1 MISTKIYNSRTLE
14 KDNVNYQEK
23 VNELKC
29 LGGIEADTENLVPL
43 VTNSER
49 FPDVPA
55 FLPKFI
61 LINNHKILVLKKN
74 KNIVKFKNK
83 SSPLTSLILCEPF
96 TSSDQLNQFE
106 MNSTMINNAVLRMKE
121 ILPFSE
127 YYPEMVND
135 T

>member
-1 MISTKIYNSRTLE
+1 MYNFRSLA

-23 VNELKC
+23 VKELKR

-49 FPDVPA
+49 FPDAPA

-61 LINNHKILVLKKN
+61 LINNHKILVLKKHRN
-74 KNIVKFKNK
+74 VVKFKNK
-83 SSPLTSLILCEPF
+83 SSSLTSLILCEPF
-96 TSSDQLNQFE
+96 TSSEQLNEFE
-106 MNSTMINNAVLRMKE
+106 NNSNMINNAVVRMKE
-121 ILPFSE
+121 ILPLSE
-127 YYPEMVND
+127 FYPEMVND